1 MTMDLGLTREEQ
13 DTVEIASQ
21 FARDHVAPNAA
32 AWEAKREHPRAA
44 LEQAAAVGLVGLLVP
59 KDLGGKG
66 FSFTALVRILEE
78 LAYADVAFAFA
89 VVVHNNLMFNIARN
103 GNDEQRARFLPPLM
117 AMDKVG
123 CFMLTEPNAGSDA
136 TALQTRAR
144 RDGGNWVID
153 GAKAWVSNAANGGT
167 LSVYAQTDPEQGHRG
182 IACFIVDAE
191 APGVVREDPYALL
204 GAHALGTGGFRFEG
218 CVVSDDDILVPPG
231 EGFKAAMAGID
242 LARAAVAAMCTG
254 MMQCGLDTAVAYMKG
269 RTAFGRPISEFQGL
283 QWQLA
288 DVATDL
294 HAARLMAYDAVGAID
309 RGEVAAI
316 AAAHAKKFATRAAL
330 RGISECMQAMG
341 ANGLKQ
347 ETPLAR
353 HLAAAKTAQY
363 LDGST
368 EIQNVVISRELF
380 G

>member
-1 MTMDLGLTREEQ
+1 MDLGLTREEQ

-32 AWEAKREHPRAA
+32 GWEAKREHPRAA

-144 RDGGNWVID
+144 RDGGNLGQSRD
-153 GAKAWVSNAANGGT
+153 PALCGQR
-167 LSVYAQTDPEQGHRG
+167 LSRPPATDVPDRLRG
-182 IACFIVDAE
+182 S
-191 APGVVREDPYALL
+191 
-204 GAHALGTGGFRFEG
+204 GTGGPR
-218 CVVSDDDILVPPG
+218 
-231 EGFKAAMAGID
+231 
-242 LARAAVAAMCTG
+242 R
-254 MMQCGLDTAVAYMKG
+254 
-269 RTAFGRPISEFQGL
+269 
-283 QWQLA
+283 
-288 DVATDL
+288 
-294 HAARLMAYDAVGAID
+294 
-309 RGEVAAI
+309 RGHV
-316 AAAHAKKFATRAAL
+316 
-330 RGISECMQAMG
+330 
-341 ANGLKQ
+341 
-347 ETPLAR
+347 
-353 HLAAAKTAQY
+353 
-363 LDGST
+363 
-368 EIQNVVISRELF
+368 
-380 G
+380 